1 MTNFERV
8 QEFHRA
14 FGQQVANVP
23 TLADVDMES
32 LRMRL
37 IEEEMDELSDALID
51 DNIVEVADALTDIL
65 YVVYGM
71 ADIYGI
77 PIDACFR
84 EVHRSNMAKLDENG
98 KPIKRADGKFMKPPG
113 WATPDIAGV
122 LGIKKET
129 K

>member
-14 FGQQVANVP
+14 FGQEVANVP
-23 TLADVDMES
+23 TLAGEKTEV

-37 IEEEMDELSDALID
+37 IEEEMDELSTALLQED
-51 DNIVEVADALTDIL
+51 IVEVADALTDIL

-77 PIDACFR
+77 TIDACFA
-84 EVHRSNMAKLDENG
+84 EEIG
-98 KPIKRADGKFMKPPG
+98 RAH
-113 WATPDIAGV
+113 V
-122 LGIKKET
+122 
-129 K
+129 

>member
-14 FGQQVANVP
+14 FGQHVATVP
-23 TLADVDMES
+23 TLASEDIEV

-37 IEEEMDELSDALID
+37 IEEEMDELSDALLQED
-51 DNIVEVADALTDIL
+51 IVEVADALTDIL

-77 PIDACFR
+77 PIDACFDA
-84 EVHRSNMAKLDENG
+84 VHRSNMAKLDENG
-98 KPIKRADGKFMKPPG
+98 KPILRADGKFLKPPG

-122 LGIKKET
+122 LGIKK
-129 K
+129 

>member
-23 TLADVDMES
+23 TLADVDIES

-77 PIDACFR
+77 PIDACFDA
-84 EVHRSNMAKLDENG
+84 VHRSNMAKLDENG
-98 KPIKRADGKFMKPPG
+98 KPIKRADGKFLKPPG
-113 WATPDIAGV
+113 WTPPDIAGV
-122 LGIKKET
+122 LGIEK
-129 K
+129 